1 MLLENTSLA
10 LASLQSNKL
19 RTMLTMLGIIIGI
32 AAVIAIVTIGNS
44 MTRSMQEMMAS
55 FGVNNIDLY
64 AFRRGSRRG
73 TNTAVFLQAG
83 VA

>member
-32 AAVIAIVTIGNS
+32 AAVIEFHDAKHAGDDGIL
-44 MTRSMQEMMAS
+44 RSQ
-55 FGVNNIDLY
+55 
-64 AFRRGSRRG
+64 
-73 TNTAVFLQAG
+73 
-83 VA
+83 